1 MKKLIHTIS
10 LSITSFF
17 EDYLIT
23 ALLITAFGAV
33 LMILGILINAKIK
46 GKSAKFALK
55 ENLTVLFSAL
65 FTLFYFALI
74 LNSTVFNRLSLP
86 RCDPFSCILSGW
98 VIEDYIFYYDFS
110 PLLNVLMFLPLCTV
124 LFIFIKWA
132 LHKSITFKA
141 LGFATSITGFISSCL
156 IELLQIILKVGT
168 IQIADIFYNTLG
180 GVLSVVI
187 FILLRKIYNSAAFK
201 STEAK
206 IKSKLIENSKRRV

>member
-1 MKKLIHTIS
+1 MKKIIYTIS
-10 LSITSFF
+10 ISITSFF
-17 EDYLIT
+17 EDYLIA
-23 ALLITAFGAV
+23 ALLITAVGAV
-33 LMILGILINAKIK
+33 LMILGILISAKLK

-55 ENLTVLFSAL
+55 ENSAVLFSAL

-74 LNSTVFNRLSLP
+74 FNSTVFNRLSLP
-86 RCDPFSCILSGW
+86 RYDPFSSILSGW
-98 VIEDYIFYYDFS
+98 VIEDQIFYYDFS

-132 LHKSITFKA
+132 LRKTITFKA
-141 LGFATSITGFISSCL
+141 LVFVSSITGFISSCL

-187 FILLRKIYNSAAFK
+187 FILLRKIYNCAAFK
-201 STEAK
+201 NTEAK
-206 IKSKLIENSKRRV
+206 IKSKIKEHNKRRV